1 VSTRLAVQTLCT
13 DIKNQ
18 VRFRTWANEYGGVY
32 SLKFGPKSVIVLCDR
47 KAVHELVDKKGV
59 LYSDR
64 PHTYVG
70 NLMTQGD
77 HMVISSL
84 DPVTREKRKVLT
96 HNFSVRP

>member
-1 VSTRLAVQTLCT
+1 
-13 DIKNQ
+13 
-18 VRFRTWANEYGGVY
+18 VY
-32 SLKFGPKSVIVLCDR
+32 SLKFGPKNVIVLCER
-47 KAVHELVDKKGV
+47 KAVHELVDKKGL

-77 HMVISSL
+77 HMVVSSL

-96 HNFSVRP
+96 HNFSVRKIPLL

>member
-1 VSTRLAVQTLCT
+1 
-13 DIKNQ
+13 
-18 VRFRTWANEYGGVY
+18 
-32 SLKFGPKSVIVLCDR
+32 VIVLCDR
-47 KAVHELVDKKGV
+47 KAVHELVDKKGI

-77 HMVISSL
+77 HMVVSSL

-96 HNFSVRP
+96 HNFSVSPESFTSTFLELTL